1 MVPLALTIH
10 CYRIFFALVSVLNF
24 MRHDILQHCL
34 YKFYHLHKLT
44 HDPSFCKSSTSVTQG
59 QLPKMAIKKNN
70 PFTGS
75 RLSGIVSDKNCLQA
89 KDSSRGQDFSVLP
102 TGSLNDEQLL
112 FRSSGSMSSSG
123 HRTFFNDPA
132 QVRQW
137 AANSATGSDTIVDVP
152 SYRHCSASYGI
163 DPSMTTAAPQIPGC
177 VSALRSDVSHVS
189 FQHLTH
195 MPETNGAGSVYD
207 PFSPTS
213 AGNTA
218 SPIDPGLGFHQ
229 FQDID
234 SSVGV
239 LEEQYPRDFWQF
251 PTTGTD
257 DVMFASQVAPSSL
270 AMGGH
275 NGDSGYRAGW
285 SMAPIQAGD
294 KILSTGVSST
304 AYPMACSPLSAVDP
318 SVSSSFSQSSFLGPQ
333 PNTPISPAFQEGT
346 WPAEQNGTLE
356 ENALFP
362 AFTIGESTHGSL
374 PSGCLHEQVDL
385 QRFVKLSMGPFRW
398 SDTTRSTLKAPHP
411 FQRTPISN
419 MKMWPQPEAPNQEP
433 MSSPFMEITCQ
444 RRSSE
449 GEASTAREHPLY
461 QVGPSDDGLYHCPFA
476 GKEDCSHKPE
486 KLKCNYE

>member
-1 MVPLALTIH
+1 
-10 CYRIFFALVSVLNF
+10 
-24 MRHDILQHCL
+24 
-34 YKFYHLHKLT
+34 
-44 HDPSFCKSSTSVTQG
+44 
-59 QLPKMAIKKNN
+59 MAMKKNN

-75 RLSGIVSDKNCLQA
+75 RLSGNLPDKKCLQA
-89 KDSSRGQDFSVLP
+89 KDSSRGKDISVLP
-102 TGSLNDEQLL
+102 AGSLNDEQLL
-112 FRSSGSMSSSG
+112 FRSSGSMSSSD

-152 SYRHCSASYGI
+152 AYGHSSASYGI
-163 DPSMTTAAPQIPGC
+163 DPSMTSVAPQMPGC
-177 VSALRSDVSHVS
+177 VSVLRSDVSHVS

-195 MPETNGAGSVYD
+195 MPETNGAGPMYD
-207 PFSPTS
+207 AFSPTS
-213 AGNTA
+213 AGNNA
-218 SPIDPGLGFHQ
+218 SPIDPGLRFHQ

-234 SSVGV
+234 SNVGA

-251 PTTGTD
+251 PTTGTED
-257 DVMFASQVAPSSL
+257 AMFASQVSPSSL

-275 NGDSGYRAGW
+275 NEDSGYRSGW

-294 KILSTGVSST
+294 EILGTGVPCT
-304 AYPMACSPLSAVDP
+304 AYPIACSPLSAIDP

-346 WPAEQNGTLE
+346 WPAEQPGTLE
-356 ENALFP
+356 ENAMFP
-362 AFTIGESTHGSL
+362 AFTIGESTQGSF
-374 PSGCLHEQVDL
+374 PSGRMTEQVDML
-385 QRFVKLSMGPFRW
+385 RFVTLPTGPSYR
-398 SDTTRSTLKAPHP
+398 SDTSRSTLKAPRP

-419 MKMWPQPEAPNQEP
+419 IEMWPQHEATNQEP
-433 MSSPFMEITCQ
+433 LSSPFMEVSCQ

-449 GEASTAREHPLY
+449 GEATTAREHPLY

-476 GKEDCSHKPE
+476 GKEDCSHKAE